1 MKELAAA
8 RLATKER
15 SPPLTRTAQVPTG
28 SFSLGGEKE
37 VNAT

>member
-1 MKELAAA
+1 MNELAAA

-28 SFSLGGEKE
+28 CI
-37 VNAT
+37 